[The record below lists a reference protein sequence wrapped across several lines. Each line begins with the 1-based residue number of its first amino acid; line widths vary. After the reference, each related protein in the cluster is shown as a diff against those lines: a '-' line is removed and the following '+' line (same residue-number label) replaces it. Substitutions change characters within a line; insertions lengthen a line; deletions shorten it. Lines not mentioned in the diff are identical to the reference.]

1 MNTPSVHR
9 WAPPAR
15 APATILLRWVLI
27 PICVLSGCQVVDGD
41 GDGNGARG
49 EPPAVAPAG
58 RLGSVALTADCESSD
73 GGQVQSL
80 RLDGSY
86 DCDEDFTVAMTN
98 AGQDTG
104 PLQMEL
110 ILGDVDSPAPGPTV
124 GPTIL
129 CEDAGEP
136 PSDSFRLDSA
146 QTDGGSCQL
155 GEARAVCEIEPL
167 SAGDGVTVTLEICP
181 KPEIATVTTE
191 VILGRSS

>member
-1 MNTPSVHR
+1 MNTQSVHR

-15 APATILLRWVLI
+15 EPAGTLLRWVLLTM
-27 PICVLSGCQVVDGD
+27 CVLSGCQVVDGD
-41 GDGNGARG
+41 GGGNGAAG
-49 EPPAVAPAG
+49 EPPAVAPAV
-58 RLGSVALTADCESSD
+58 RLGSVALTANCESSD

-80 RLDGSY
+80 RLEGSY

-98 AGQDTG
+98 DGQDMG

-110 ILGDVDSPAPGPTV
+110 ILGDVDSAAPGPTV

-129 CEDAGEP
+129 CEDAVEP

-181 KPEIATVTTE
+181 KPEVATVTTE
-191 VILGRSS
+191 VVLGRSS

>member
-1 MNTPSVHR
+1 VNTPSVHR
-9 WAPPAR
+9 LAPPAR
-15 APATILLRWVLI
+15 EPATILLRWVLI
-27 PICVLSGCQVVDGD
+27 TLCVLSGCQVVDGD
-41 GDGNGARG
+41 GGNGARG
-49 EPPAVAPAG
+49 EPPAVAPAV
-58 RLGSVALTADCESSD
+58 RLGSVALTADCEASD
-73 GGQVQSL
+73 GGQVRSL

-86 DCDEDFTVAMTN
+86 NCDEIFTVAMTN
-98 AGQDTG
+98 DGQDVG

-136 PSDSFRLDSA
+136 PSDGFRLDSV

-155 GEARAVCEIEPL
+155 GEARAFCEIEPL

-191 VILGRSS
+191 VVLGRSS